1 MTARRLCLLSPLV
14 LPPLLGCELT
24 EVTVPSGEPT
34 VIVQSVLNTTRPI
47 QFVIVE
53 RALTGVQVPGHSGV
67 LLPPAEPGLPVSGA
81 TVTMMHLDPS
91 TCPGTTVPLS
101 PRSDTSGMYTTA
113 SLCPLR
119 AGDRV
124 RLRVETPDG
133 RIVTGTTRV
142 PGAEAVSVLVG
153 GDSAEFEFQ
162 ELELHRERDT
172 LRIAVEPILARALQ
186 IEVRR
191 EDQQDV
197 RPEDREDEIAVFFFT
212 DTLGV
217 ALAGN
222 LINPF
227 AGDSGETVFRAGR
240 AYLLSV
246 SVTDSNYY
254 DFIRSRSDPFTG
266 RGFINHLEGGVG
278 VFGSVETRTY
288 VLRVV
293 ADVDDPREGV
303 YRLQGRAGG
312 ADIDVTLELYL
323 DDLQPGVFS
332 AFVRGDWIGGEVRR
346 SADGLFGDPDRAAG
360 NDDAFTAEFR
370 TRARLGVMAVFVM
383 RGVRSARGT
392 PFDVSLVGT
401 DIQGEVI
408 LTATLTATQ
417 ISGPTGR

>member
-1 MTARRLCLLSPLV
+1 MTLKKAAALAG
-14 LPPLLGCELT
+14 LGCALC
-24 EVTVPSGEPT
+24 VTPAAA
-34 VIVQSVLNTTRPI
+34 Q
-47 QFVIVE
+47 QE
-53 RALTGVQVPGHSGV
+53 RAVRGQVRAVEDS
-67 LLPPAEPGLPVSGA
+67 
-81 TVTMMHLDPS
+81 
-91 TCPGTTVPLS
+91 VPL
-101 PRSDTSGMYTTA
+101 A
-113 SLCPLR
+113 
-119 AGDRV
+119 
-124 RLRVETPDG
+124 
-133 RIVTGTTRV
+133 
-142 PGAEAVSVLVG
+142 SVLVAIVRTGLATLTDDSGRFVIHGAPG
-153 GDSAEFEFQ
+153 GRLRIAVRWIGIAADTVVLAA
-162 ELELHRERDT
+162 ERDT
-172 LRIAVEPILARALQ
+172 LTVYVRARAVILTPVVVVG
-186 IEVRR
+186 ERS
-191 EDQQDV
+191 
-197 RPEDREDEIAVFFFT
+197 A
-212 DTLGV
+212 
-217 ALAGN
+217 ALERFETAGN

-332 AFVRGDWIGGEVRR
+332 AFVRGDWIGSEVRR

-401 DIQGEVI
+401 DIQREVI